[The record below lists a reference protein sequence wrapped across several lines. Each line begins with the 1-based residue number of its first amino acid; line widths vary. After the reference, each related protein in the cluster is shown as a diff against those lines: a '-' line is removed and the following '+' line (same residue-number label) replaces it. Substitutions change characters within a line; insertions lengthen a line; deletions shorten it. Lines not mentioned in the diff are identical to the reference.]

1 MEIKSEMLD
10 FGFGE
15 VNDNDFKKIKED
27 RQTETIDISQLDYIL
42 GDIKKD
48 NVCSSARFE
57 MIKSIEDKDNRIFE
71 MSLYLEKEVVKQP
84 FPKEFY
90 DWYAREVLGLQ
101 FKKWELKQMKRDY
114 KIKRNREIKEEK
126 EKKKLE
132 KKKSKQLQY
141 TKKNVILSF

>member
-15 VNDNDFKKIKED
+15 VNDNNFKKIKEE
-27 RQTETIDISQLDYIL
+27 RQTQVIDISQLDYIL
-42 GDIKKD
+42 GDIKKEG
-48 NVCSSARFE
+48 VCSSARME
-57 MIKSIEDKDNRIFE
+57 MIKSIEDIDNRIFE
-71 MSLYLEKEVVKQP
+71 MSLYLEKEVIKQP

-90 DWYAREVLGLQ
+90 DWYSREVLGLQ

-126 EKKKLE
+126 DNKKIE

-141 TKKNVILSF
+141 TKKNVLITF